1 MAEIKVS
8 WDFDSAVFKPWL
20 GLNRHFH
27 ILGTS
32 SKLGKE
38 EKKKQK
44 QQQKLQSSEK
54 GITRVWEE
62 LGERNK
68 CDQNN
73 YIKIVFLIK
82 SQYVFLD
89 KEPTCLK
96 EKRLVF
102 PTKCINY

>member
-20 GLNRHFH
+20 GLNSHFH
-27 ILGTS
+27 ILETS

-38 EKKKQK
+38 KKKNQTK
-44 QQQKLQSSEK
+44 QKLQSSEK
-54 GITRVWEE
+54 GIARVWEE

-73 YIKIVFLIK
+73 YRKSVF
-82 SQYVFLD
+82 
-89 KEPTCLK
+89 
-96 EKRLVF
+96 
-102 PTKCINY
+102 

>member
-1 MAEIKVS
+1 MAKIKVS

-27 ILGTS
+27 ILETS

-38 EKKKQK
+38 EKKNQTK
-44 QQQKLQSSEK
+44 QKLQSSEK
-54 GITRVWEE
+54 GIARVWEE

-73 YIKIVFLIK
+73 YRKIV
-82 SQYVFLD
+82 
-89 KEPTCLK
+89 
-96 EKRLVF
+96 
-102 PTKCINY
+102 

>member
-27 ILGTS
+27 ILHAS

-38 EKKKQK
+38 KKKPK
-44 QQQKLQSSEK
+44 TKQKLQSSEK
-54 GITRVWEE
+54 GIARVWEE

-68 CDQNN
+68 CDQNTWHKN
-73 YIKIVFLIK
+73 HFLIK
-82 SQYVFLD
+82 SHYF
-89 KEPTCLK
+89 
-96 EKRLVF
+96 F
-102 PTKCINY
+102 

>member
-38 EKKKQK
+38 EKKNKNQNYNPVRRG
-44 QQQKLQSSEK
+44 LQGSGRSW
-54 GITRVWEE
+54 GRGTNV
-62 LGERNK
+62 
-68 CDQNN
+68 
-73 YIKIVFLIK
+73 IKII
-82 SQYVFLD
+82 
-89 KEPTCLK
+89 T
-96 EKRLVF
+96 
-102 PTKCINY
+102 